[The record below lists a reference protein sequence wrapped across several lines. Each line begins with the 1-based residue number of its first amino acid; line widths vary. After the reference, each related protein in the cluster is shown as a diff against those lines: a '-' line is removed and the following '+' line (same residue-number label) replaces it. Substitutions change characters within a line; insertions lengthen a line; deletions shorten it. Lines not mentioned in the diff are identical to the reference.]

1 MLTGDQNSRIVG
13 PFVDRSA
20 FVNTVDAMILPAD

>member
-1 MLTGDQNSRIVG
+1 MLAGDQNSRIVG

-20 FVNTVDAMILPAD
+20 INTVDAMILLAD